1 MEIKGKVAIV
11 TGGGSGIGRVMCLR
25 LGELGAKVVV
35 ADRNL
40 PAAQEVAQVCGG
52 SAFQVDLPNGSQ
64 ELIEFTLQAYGQLD
78 ILHNNAGLLTNSED
92 FLSTP
97 PERLTALTNTNV
109 TGLILLTQAGAR
121 AMVSRPGV
129 ILNTAS
135 VSGLR
140 PWPLDPIYSASKA
153 AVVFFTRAVSLELA
167 ARNIR
172 INAVCPGLVRTPMAA
187 TAPRIQ
193 ALSPEQRQQVEQM
206 MITPD
211 EVVDVLIEFIQDDS
225 LNGEA
230 RYIGNSGLPPEGKMI
245 KGL

>member
-1 MEIKGKVAIV
+1 MDIQDKVVIV

-25 LGELGAKVVV
+25 LGEMGAKVVV

-40 PAAQEVAQVCGG
+40 PAAQEVAQICGG
-52 SAFQVDLPNGSQ
+52 TAFQVELPDGGQ
-64 ELIEFTLQAYGQLD
+64 ELVDFTLRNYGQLD
-78 ILHNNAGLLTNSED
+78 ILHNNAGLLTNSQD

-97 PERLTALTNTNV
+97 PERLTALINTNV
-109 TGLILLTQAGAR
+109 TGLMLLTQVAAR
-121 AMVSRPGV
+121 AMSGHPGV

-153 AVVFFTRAVSLELA
+153 AVVFFTRAVSVELA
-167 ARNIR
+167 SRDLR

-187 TAPRIQ
+187 QAPRIQ
-193 ALSPEQRQQVEQM
+193 ALSSDQRQQVEQL
-206 MITPD
+206 MITPE

-230 RYIGNSGLPPEGKMI
+230 RYVGNSGLPPEGKMI